1 MGILK
6 ILADQKNYIIY
17 NKVIAN
23 KYGIFESII
32 LGDLISKENY
42 FEQQNKLDSEGF
54 FYSTYEDIENS
65 TSIKRDRI
73 IKAIQTLV
81 DFGMISKKGAGIP
94 RKTYYKINEERTIT
108 CLSFEI
114 QTTRDSKFKQQ
125 NEGNPNLLSN
135 NNKYNKIIDNNIK
148 EDNEAD
154 ASSLPLNNFTTNS
167 KNKKKS
173 ILPKEKIDFI
183 KEISAIVEINAIFPK
198 EEGDYASGSLVT
210 ISNIID
216 DFYDNGLLRYKFKPD
231 WVEKA
236 YIDWSVIKNASMVER
251 KAMIMRA
258 AKIYTR
264 LKIYGN
270 WPHNKNILAK
280 SLLGFFYNSF
290 TQKSWML
297 FCMFNKTEEANESIS
312 NINYEKTVPKEVQE
326 HVQEIMDYYKWDVST
341 FKRNVTSLYIWW
353 RDYKDDLHLVN
364 GGGFYSWGSN
374 FNDLFD
380 RMIEFFETWNGGVG
394 LHNITH
400 GSKSWDCFCKR
411 IEEKYKVK
419 LNPTAAEIEYAR
431 KQKEKWNE
439 EDKRKSRYAE
449 LKEKKNV
456 SDELAGYIE
465 GGKVNE

>member
-94 RKTYYKINEERTIT
+94 RKTYYKINEERTIA
-108 CLSFEI
+108 CLSFEF
-114 QTTRDSKFKQQ
+114 QTTRDSKFKHQSK
-125 NEGNPNLLSN
+125 GNPNYYT
-135 NNKYNKIIDNNIK
+135 NNKIK

-154 ASSLPLNNFTTNS
+154 ASSLPLNNFSTNS
-167 KNKKKS
+167 KNKKKI

-183 KEISAIVEINAIFPK
+183 KEISAIVEINAVFPK
-198 EEGDYASGSLVT
+198 ENEPCSISLVN
-210 ISNIID
+210 ISDFID
-216 DFYDNGLLRYKFKPD
+216 DFISNGLLRYKFD
-231 WVEKA
+231 ICWEKRA
-236 YIDWSVIKNASMVER
+236 NINWNEIRNASTSER
-251 KAMIMRA
+251 KILLLNA
-258 AKIYTR
+258 AKKYAK
-264 LKIYGN
+264 LKQDGYWPGN
-270 WPHNKNILAK
+270 KKILAK
-280 SLLGFFYNSF
+280 SLYGFFLNGLYNEPK
-290 TQKSWML
+290 KSWAL
-297 FCMFNKTEEANESIS
+297 FCMFNKVKELGNIAVD
-312 NINYEKTVPKEVQE
+312 INYEKIVSKEVQE
-326 HVQEIMDYYKWDVST
+326 HVQKTIDYYKWDIST
-341 FKRNVTSLYIWW
+341 FKRNITSLYIWW

-380 RMIEFFETWNGGVG
+380 RMIEFFETWKGGVG

-400 GSKSWDCFCKR
+400 DSKSWDCFCNH

-439 EDKRKSRYAE
+439 EDKRKSRYEE

-465 GGKVNE
+465 GGK